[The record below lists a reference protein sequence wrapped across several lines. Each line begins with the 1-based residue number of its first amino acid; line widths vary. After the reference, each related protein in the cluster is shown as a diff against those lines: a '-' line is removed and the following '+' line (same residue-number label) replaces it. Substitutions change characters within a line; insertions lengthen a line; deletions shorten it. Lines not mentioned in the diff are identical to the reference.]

1 MSQPAFGEDR
11 LYIDGVLR
19 PATQLRVYNN
29 INPATASVA
38 GVAADANLADAEQ
51 ALAAARAAFDN
62 TEWSRN
68 HAFRYHCLR
77 QFHQGL
83 VDNIELLRQA
93 AQAEVG
99 ATRCLA
105 EGVQC
110 DTPIE
115 FMKDWLLDYM
125 EKFEWDRDIG
135 CREVMGTNSRRL
147 VWKEAAGVVA
157 AITPWNFPIQ
167 IILAKVLPALAA
179 GCTVVLKAAPDTP
192 WTAALMGRIAANCTE
207 LPPGVFNVLT
217 ASDPAEIGEFLTK
230 DKRVDAVSFTG
241 STAVGKHIM
250 QNAAATV
257 KKVFLELGGKSAH
270 IILDDADLGSSL
282 LAGLGVC
289 FHAGQGCAITTRM
302 LIPKS
307 RQAEAE
313 ELLKSYFPMIQYGDP
328 NSKDQIM
335 GPLINEKQQQRVLAY
350 IEKGK
355 AEGARLLLGGGKPDL
370 PGYYVEPTVFVDVTN
385 DMTIAQEEIFGPVLV
400 VIPYEDEEDAIRIA
414 NDSDYGLSG
423 SIASAS
429 TERAL
434 NVARRLRTGTVNING
449 GIFLGPDAPFGGYK
463 QSGLGR
469 EMGPEGIDEYLE
481 TKTIA
486 IPA

>member
-1 MSQPAFGEDR
+1 MAQPPFGEDR
-11 LYIDGVLR
+11 LYINGKLR
-19 PATQLRVYNN
+19 PAKDHRVYNN
-29 INPATASVA
+29 INPASATVA
-38 GVAADANLADAEQ
+38 GHAADASLEDAEQ
-51 ALAAARAAFDN
+51 ALQAAREAFDN

-68 HAFRYHCLR
+68 HAFRYQCLR

-83 VDNIELLRQA
+83 MNNLESLRQA

-105 EGVQC
+105 EGIQC

-125 EKFEWDRDIG
+125 ERFEWDRDIG
-135 CREVMGTNSRRL
+135 CREIMGSNSRRL
-147 VWKEAAGVVA
+147 VWKEAVGVVA

-167 IILAKVLPALAA
+167 IILAKVMPALAA

-192 WTAALMGRIAANCTE
+192 WTAALMGRIAAEFTDF
-207 LPPGVFNVLT
+207 PPGVFNILT
-217 ASDPAEIGEFLTK
+217 ASDPAEIGEFLTR
-230 DKRVDAVSFTG
+230 DKRVDAISFTG

-270 IILDDADLGSSL
+270 IILDDADLGSAL

-302 LIPKS
+302 LIPRA

-328 NSKDQIM
+328 DSSDQIM

-350 IEKGK
+350 IEQGK

-370 PGYYVEPTVFVDVTN
+370 PGYYLEPTVFVDVTN

-400 VIPYEDEEDAIRIA
+400 VIPYDDEADAIRIA

-463 QSGLGR
+463 QSGVGR

-481 TKTIA
+481 TKTVA
-486 IPA
+486 IPG

>member
-1 MSQPAFGEDR
+1 MKQPAYGEDR
-11 LYIDGVLR
+11 LLINGELRGAADG
-19 PATQLRVYNN
+19 RVYDN
-29 INPATASVA
+29 INPATAQVC
-38 GVAADANLADAEQ
+38 GVAADAGPEDANA
-51 ALAAARAAFDN
+51 ALDAARKAFD
-62 TEWSRN
+62 TTDWSRN
-68 HAFRYHCLR
+68 HDLRYQCLR
-77 QFHQGL
+77 QLLDGL
-83 VDNIELLRQA
+83 LENIEDLRQA

-105 EGVQC
+105 ESVQC
-110 DTPIE
+110 DAPIN
-115 FMKDWLLDYM
+115 FMQDWLLDYM
-125 EKFEWDRDIG
+125 KDFQWERDIG
-135 CREVMGTNSRRL
+135 TREMMGSNSRRL

-192 WTAALMGRIAANCTE
+192 WTATLIGRIAAQTD

-217 ASDPAEIGEFLTK
+217 ASDPAEIGEMLTT
-230 DKRVDAVSFTG
+230 DPRVDVVSFTG

-250 QNAAATV
+250 ANAANTV

-270 IILDDADLGSSL
+270 IILDDADLGASL
-282 LAGLGVC
+282 TGALGVC
-289 FHAGQGCAITTRM
+289 FHAGQGCAISTRY
-302 LIPKS
+302 LVPRS
-307 RQAEAE
+307 RMAEAE

-328 NSKDQIM
+328 DSSDQIM
-335 GPLINEKQQQRVLAY
+335 GPLINEKQHKRVQAY

-355 AEGARLLLGGGKPDL
+355 AEGARLLLGGGVPDL
-370 PGYYVEPTVFVDVTN
+370 PGYYIEPTVFVDVTN
-385 DMTIAQEEIFGPVLV
+385 DMAIAQEEIFGPVLV
-400 VIPYEDEEDAIRIA
+400 VIPYDDEEDAIRIA
-414 NDSDYGLSG
+414 NDSIYGLSG
-423 SIASAS
+423 GISSAS

-434 NVARRLRTGTVNING
+434 NVARRIRTGTVNING

-463 QSGLGR
+463 QSGVGR

-481 TKTIA
+481 TKTVA